1 MAVYYKVY
9 QSNRKNN
16 PNKGK
21 WYARAA
27 MVGTDSTDELAA
39 SIEEKCTVH
48 KADVVAVI
56 EALIGE
62 MTRSLQNSRRVKLPG
77 FGTFKLGIASK
88 PADDRDKFS
97 MKNIKNVH
105 VVFIP
110 ELKKTAG
117 VSTRTSVNGAR
128 LKNFSDFDTENTI
141 TPDKDAGSGTGT
153 GTGTGTGS
161 GGSGTGGSGD
171 ADA

>member
-9 QSNRKNN
+9 QSYRKNN

-27 MVGTDSTDELAA
+27 MVGTDSTDELAEA
-39 SIEEKCTVH
+39 IEEKCTVH

-77 FGTFKLGIASK
+77 FGTFKLGISSK
-88 PADDRDKFS
+88 PADDRDKVTV
-97 MKNIKNVH
+97 KNIKNVH

-117 VSTRTSVNGAR
+117 VSTRTFVNGAR
-128 LKNFSDFDTENTI
+128 LKNFSDFATAHSSTTDE
-141 TPDKDAGSGTGT
+141 DSGS

-161 GGSGTGGSGD
+161 GGSGSD
-171 ADA
+171 AVHTNA

>member
-16 PNKGK
+16 PHKGK

-27 MVGTDSTDELAA
+27 MVGTDGTDELAA

-88 PADDRDKFS
+88 PADDKDKFS
-97 MKNIKNVH
+97 LKNIKNVH
-105 VVFIP
+105 VIFSP

-117 VSTRTSVNGAR
+117 VSTRTFINGAR
-128 LKNFSDFDTENTI
+128 LKNFSEFDTTNTITI
-141 TPDKDAGSGTGT
+141 TPDEGSGS
-153 GTGTGTGS
+153 GTGS
-161 GGSGTGGSGD
+161 GGSDSGGTGGTD
-171 ADA
+171 A